1 MFAHVLAFQILLAV
15 VTLEVVLA
23 AVLALTGFPA
33 LFAVIVNVGKVLG
46 LPDGLAPVVSFGLNL
61 FLFVFVAVM
70 LFLGKDVVVYDQLAD
85 TVSKILALILQL
97 LGGLVM
103 TKLWHEGLKRTDVP
117 LLGTSYSRRAAR
129 MYQVKG

>member
-1 MFAHVLAFQILLAV
+1 MFAHVSVLTVLLAV
-15 VTLEVVLA
+15 ITLEMVLA

-33 LFAVIVNVGKVLG
+33 LFAVLVNVGKVLG

-61 FLFVFVAVM
+61 VLFVFVAVM

-85 TVSKILALILQL
+85 TVAKILALVIQL

-117 LLGTSYSRRAAR
+117 LLGASYSRRAAR
-129 MYQVKG
+129 VAKG